1 MKKQINIYLIIIIL
15 YKLLIYF
22 YRNTYVMIN
31 YEYLFNLIIWLLL
44 ILKLKETNYYFR
56 NINKNK
62 ILKDSLIL
70 SISYFVIYYLI
81 GFKVGF
87 ITNNL
92 NLSLKNFIINII
104 KYIII
109 LLEKEYIRYYLLNYS
124 KTKLNYHLVTIVF
137 IISYLDFNIL
147 KLTKLILFKKI
158 ISNVITLICFNY
170 LASYISLNGSYLSLI
185 IFMLP
190 KELLS
195 FSVKYLPN
203 YNWYYYGIFVISY
216 TFLAYVFI
224 YYELNGKKVFNKL
237 RFSLYIGIII
247 TLVLFV
253 IGYFVYVP
261 VGVMSNSMSPIYKRG
276 DMLIYK
282 KDKDI
287 ENIKV
292 GDIVCYS
299 YEDKLIMHRV
309 IKISN
314 NNVIKLTMQG
324 DNVNSED
331 AIKVT
336 KDNMI
341 GKIVLIIPK
350 LGYPSVWLYDLLS

>member
-1 MKKQINIYLIIIIL
+1 MTKNNQ
-15 YKLLIYF
+15 
-22 YRNTYVMIN
+22 
-31 YEYLFNLIIWLLL
+31 
-44 ILKLKETNYYFR
+44 LKEIQKRLPENITVTDSTNFDFTDDEF
-56 NINKNK
+56 
-62 ILKDSLIL
+62 LGIL
-70 SISYFVIYYLI
+70 SWLKYF
-81 GFKVGF
+81 
-87 ITNNL
+87 NN
-92 NLSLKNFIINII
+92 
-104 KYIII
+104 
-109 LLEKEYIRYYLLNYS
+109 
-124 KTKLNYHLVTIVF
+124 H
-137 IISYLDFNIL
+137 
-147 KLTKLILFKKI
+147 
-158 ISNVITLICFNY
+158 
-170 LASYISLNGSYLSLI
+170 
-185 IFMLP
+185 
-190 KELLS
+190 
-195 FSVKYLPN
+195 
-203 YNWYYYGIFVISY
+203 
-216 TFLAYVFI
+216 
-224 YYELNGKKVFNKL
+224 YELNGKKVFNKL

-253 IGYFVYVP
+253 IGYFAYVP

-314 NNVIKLTMQG
+314 NNVIKLTMKG